1 MNRFRR
7 KKIHDLIEDS
17 KKNSLKKTLTTIDL
31 ILIGIGST
39 VGTGIFVVTGI
50 AAAKYAGP
58 AIVISYL
65 IAAFVC
71 VFAALAYAELAS
83 MVPIAGSA
91 YTYSY
96 VAMGEFAAWLVGWV
110 LILEYEA
117 AASTVAA
124 GWSGYV
130 VGILNSAGIVIPE
143 MLTKTPD
150 EGGLINLPAVLVILF
165 ISSMLYR
172 GMKQGITL
180 NRILVGIKLAV
191 IFLFLLVATPKIDT
205 QNWADFMPFGI
216 NGILMGAAVVFYA
229 YIGFDCIATTAEE
242 CKNPKR
248 DLPIGIITSLFFCM
262 LLYTSV
268 SLVLTGISHYTG
280 LNNPEPVAKALREN
294 GSNIGSALVATGAIA
309 GITSVL
315 LILVYSQSRVFFAMS
330 RDRLLPAFMSK
341 LHPKFDTPHYALL
354 VAAFIAATIA
364 GFLPLELLGHLV
376 SIGALASFIVVTIGV
391 MILRVTDPK
400 ANRSFSCP
408 AVWFTAPIAILGCGY
423 LLYTLLVQSGWWF
436 LLWMVVGLLGY
447 IFYGYKRSPFAQK
460 NFAQKK

>member
-1 MNRFRR
+1 MNLFR
-7 KKIHDLIEDS
+7 KKTINDLLEDS
-17 KKNSLKKTLTTIDL
+17 KKKSLKKTLTALDL
-31 ILIGIGST
+31 ILIGIGGT

-58 AIVISYL
+58 SIVISYF

-71 VFAALAYAELAS
+71 IFAALAYAELAS

-96 VAMGEFAAWLVGWV
+96 VAMGEFVAWLVGWI

-130 VGILNSAGIVIPE
+130 VGILKSAGIVIPE
-143 MLTKTPD
+143 MFTKTPI
-150 EGGLINLPAVLVILF
+150 EGGLINLPAFLIIFF
-165 ISSMLYR
+165 IGAMLYR
-172 GMKQGITL
+172 GAKQGITL
-180 NRILVGIKLAV
+180 NRILVGIKLTV

-205 QNWADFMPFGI
+205 ENWSDFMPFGFS
-216 NGILMGAAVVFYA
+216 GVLMGAAVVFYA
-229 YIGFDCIATTAEE
+229 YIGFDCIATAAEE

-248 DLPIGIITSLFFCM
+248 DLPIGIITSLFVCM
-262 LLYTSV
+262 ILYTSV

-280 LNNPEPVAKALREN
+280 LNNPEPVAKALRES

-315 LILVYSQSRVFFAMS
+315 LILVFSQSRVFFVMS
-330 RDRLLPAFMSK
+330 RDRLLPDFMSK
-341 LHPKFDTPHYALL
+341 LHSKFETPYHAIL
-354 VAAFIAATIA
+354 VTVFVAGTIA

-376 SIGALASFIVVTIGV
+376 SIGALSSFIVVALGV
-391 MILRVTDPK
+391 LILRVTNPK
-400 ANRSFSCP
+400 TNRSFSCP
-408 AVWFTAPIAILGCGY
+408 VVWFTAPIAILGCGY
-423 LLYTLLVQSGWWF
+423 LLYTLLMQSGVWF
-436 LLWMVVGLLGY
+436 LAWMVLGLLVY
-447 IFYGYKRSPFAQK
+447 LFYGYNRSSLSSF
-460 NFAQKK
+460 KKVD

>member
-1 MNRFRR
+1 MNPFR
-7 KKIHDLIEDS
+7 KKNIHDLLEDS
-17 KKNSLKKTLTTIDL
+17 KKNSLKKTLTALDL
-31 ILIGIGST
+31 ILIGIGGT

-58 AIVISYL
+58 AISISYL
-65 IAAFVC
+65 ISAFAC

-96 VAMGEFAAWLVGWV
+96 VAMGEFVAWIVGWI

-130 VGILNSAGIVIPE
+130 VGILKTAGIIIPE

-150 EGGLINLPAVLVILF
+150 EGGLINLPAVLVIFF
-165 ISSMLYR
+165 IGAMLYR
-172 GMKQGITL
+172 GMQQGIAL
-180 NRILVGIKLAV
+180 NRVLVGIKLAV
-191 IFLFLLVATPKIDT
+191 IFIFLVIATPAINT
-205 QNWADFMPFGI
+205 QNWSDFAPFGTS
-216 NGILMGAAVVFYA
+216 GVLMGAAVVFYA
-229 YIGFDCIATTAEE
+229 YIGFDCIATAAEE

-315 LILVYSQSRVFFAMS
+315 LILVYSQSRIFFVMS

-341 LHPKFDTPHYALL
+341 LHSKFKTPHYSVIVTSF
-354 VAAFIAATIA
+354 VAAVIA
-364 GFLPLELLGHLV
+364 GFLPLELLGQLV
-376 SIGALASFIVVTIGV
+376 SIGALSSFIVVAIGV
-391 MILRVTDPK
+391 LLLRITDPK
-400 ANRSFSCP
+400 THRSFSCP
-408 AVWFTAPIAILGCGY
+408 AVFVTAPIAILSCGY
-423 LLYTLLVQSGWWF
+423 LLYTLLVQSGVWF
-436 LLWMVVGLLGY
+436 LGWIVVGLVVY
-447 IFYGYKRSPFAQK
+447 FAYGYSRSPLAKK
-460 NFAQKK
+460 NRV

>member
-1 MNRFRR
+1 MNLFR
-7 KKIHDLIEDS
+7 KKTINDLLEDS
-17 KKNSLKKTLTTIDL
+17 KKKSLKKTLTALDL
-31 ILIGIGST
+31 ILIGIGGT

-58 AIVISYL
+58 SIAISYF

-71 VFAALAYAELAS
+71 IFAALAYAELAS

-96 VAMGEFAAWLVGWV
+96 VAMGEFVAWLVGWI

-130 VGILNSAGIVIPE
+130 VGILKSAGIVIPE
-143 MLTKTPD
+143 MLTKTPV
-150 EGGLINLPAVLVILF
+150 EGGLINLPAFLIIFF
-165 ISSMLYR
+165 IGAMLYR
-172 GMKQGITL
+172 GAKQGITL
-180 NRILVGIKLAV
+180 NRVLVGIKLTV
-191 IFLFLLVATPKIDT
+191 IFLFLVVATPKINT
-205 QNWADFMPFGI
+205 ENWSDFMPFGVS
-216 NGILMGAAVVFYA
+216 GILMGAAVVFYA
-229 YIGFDCIATTAEE
+229 YIGFDCIATAAEE

-248 DLPIGIITSLFFCM
+248 DLPIGIITSLFVCM
-262 LLYTSV
+262 ILYTSV

-315 LILVYSQSRVFFAMS
+315 LILVFSQSRVFFVMS
-330 RDRLLPAFMSK
+330 RDRLLPDFMSK
-341 LHPKFDTPHYALL
+341 LHSKFETPHYAIL
-354 VAAFIAATIA
+354 VTVFVAGTIA

-376 SIGALASFIVVTIGV
+376 SIGALSSFIVVALGV
-391 MILRVTDPK
+391 LILRVTDPK

-408 AVWFTAPIAILGCGY
+408 LVWFTAPLAILGCGY
-423 LLYTLLVQSGWWF
+423 LLYTLLMQSGMWF
-436 LLWMVVGLLGY
+436 LAWMAAGLLVY
-447 IFYGYKRSPFAQK
+447 VFYGYNRSPLNLK
-460 NFAQKK
+460 LSKK

>member
-1 MNRFRR
+1 MNRLR
-7 KKIHDLIEDS
+7 KKNIHDLLEDS
-17 KKNSLKKTLTTIDL
+17 KKNSLKKTLTTLDL
-31 ILIGIGST
+31 ILIGIGGT

-58 AIVISYL
+58 AIAISYL

-96 VAMGEFAAWLVGWV
+96 VAMGEFVAWLVGWI

-117 AASTVAA
+117 ASSTVAS

-130 VGILNSAGIVIPE
+130 VGILKTAGIVIPE
-143 MLTKTPD
+143 MFTKTPD
-150 EGGLINLPAVLVILF
+150 EGGLINLPAIFVILF
-165 ISSMLYR
+165 VSAMLYR
-172 GMKQGITL
+172 GVKQGITL
-180 NRILVGIKLAV
+180 NRVLVGMKLAV
-191 IFLFLLVATPKIDT
+191 IFIFLLVATPKI
-205 QNWADFMPFGI
+205 NMEYWSDFAPFGV
-216 NGILMGAAVVFYA
+216 NGILVGAAVVFYA
-229 YIGFDCIATTAEE
+229 YIGFDCIATAAEE

-248 DLPIGIITSLFFCM
+248 DLPIGIITSLFVCM

-315 LILVYSQSRVFFAMS
+315 LILIYSQSRIFFVMS

-341 LHPKFDTPHYALL
+341 LHPKFDTPHYALF
-354 VAAFIAATIA
+354 VTAFIAATIA
-364 GFLPLELLGHLV
+364 GFLPLELLGQLV
-376 SIGALASFIVVTIGV
+376 SIGALSSFIVVAIGV

-408 AVWFTAPIAILGCGY
+408 AVWFSAPVSILGCGY
-423 LLYTLLVQSGWWF
+423 LLYTLLVQSGMWF
-436 LLWMVVGLLGY
+436 LLWMIVGLFVY
-447 IFYGYKRSPFAQK
+447 TFYGYRKSPL
-460 NFAQKK
+460 AQKK